1 MKDSIRELVRRVT
14 LAVALVVMG
23 CAQNPPAQQPGN
35 HLEAPKPSPNPGKNA
50 EHKEQTAWGYWQWQ
64 KNEGN
69 TTVRIMAEM
78 GIKEPRTGG
87 VSKGT
92 EFYIPFSRPV
102 QVKEI
107 HGNISYTGWCK
118 DAGGLTEVNSLDGDY
133 LDSVKLALNDKTTV
147 NLPRNA
153 QFPTPVTV
161 RGVRIAVF
169 DDLCKPVTW
178 SWDLIF
184 TS

>member
-1 MKDSIRELVRRVT
+1 MNIFFRSLVRRSA
-14 LAVALVVMG
+14 LIAALVVMA
-23 CAQNPPAQQPGN
+23 CAQNLPKQQPGQPA
-35 HLEAPKPSPNPGKNA
+35 EPKSEQNVARNA
-50 EHKEQTAWGYWQWQ
+50 EHKQQTPWGYWQWQ

-87 VSKGT
+87 VSQGT
-92 EFYIPFSRPV
+92 EFYIPFSQPV
-102 QVKEI
+102 RVKEM

-118 DAGGLTEVNSLDGDY
+118 DAGGLTEVNSRDGDY

-153 QFPTPVTV
+153 EFPTPVEV

-184 TS
+184 TW